1 MNTAWSCA
9 RKSLREQHGKPGVL
23 AGTFTLA
30 P

>member
-1 MNTAWSCA
+1 VTTNTETI
-9 RKSLREQHGKPGVL
+9 KEELREDGKPGVL

>member
-1 MNTAWSCA
+1 VEL
-9 RKSLREQHGKPGVL
+9 RLESLREQHGKPGVL